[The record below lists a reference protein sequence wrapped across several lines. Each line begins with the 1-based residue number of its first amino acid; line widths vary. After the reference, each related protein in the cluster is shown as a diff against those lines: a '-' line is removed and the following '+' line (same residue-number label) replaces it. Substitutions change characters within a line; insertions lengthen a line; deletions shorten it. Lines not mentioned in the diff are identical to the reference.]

1 MLYLTITHNIRCVHW
16 WNWGDIMQLESNGV
30 KEIAKGFGL
39 PVIGDGSHIW
49 FFRTQ
54 SGIFYYDFYINHY
67 IALGWDLIPAP
78 LVSNDKRS
86 YDDKKRTFRS
96 CTQKKSALA

>member
-1 MLYLTITHNIRCVHW
+1 
-16 WNWGDIMQLESNGV
+16 MQLESNGV

-54 SGIFYYDFYINHY
+54 SGIF
-67 IALGWDLIPAP
+67 
-78 LVSNDKRS
+78 
-86 YDDKKRTFRS
+86 
-96 CTQKKSALA
+96 